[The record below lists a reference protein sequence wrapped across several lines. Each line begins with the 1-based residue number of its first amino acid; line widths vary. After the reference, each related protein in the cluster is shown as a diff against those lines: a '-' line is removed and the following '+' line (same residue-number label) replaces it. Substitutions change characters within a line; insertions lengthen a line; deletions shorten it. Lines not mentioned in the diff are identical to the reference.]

1 MSETEAKRK
10 EELKAFFAAKSP
22 DTLHGSLG
30 IEITYMSGDRVEG
43 RMPIDRRT
51 HQPMGLLHGGANV
64 ALAEGL
70 ASIGAN
76 LSLDPAKAYAV
87 GLEINANHIRSER
100 TGWAIGVA
108 EPIHRG
114 ATTQIW
120 AITIRNETGK
130 LMCTSR
136 CTLAVLRRKD

>member
-1 MSETEAKRK
+1 MPSNREERVEKLKEFFEAQ
-10 EELKAFFAAKSP
+10 SP
-22 DTLHGSLG
+22 KTLHGALG
-30 IEITYMSGDRVEG
+30 IEVISMTPDRVEG
-43 RMPIDRRT
+43 RMPIDERT

-76 LSLDPAKAYAV
+76 LSLDPESSYAV
-87 GLEINANHIRSER
+87 GLEINANHIRGER
-100 TGWAIGVA
+100 SGWAIGVA

-120 AITIRNETGK
+120 SIEIRNEAGK

-136 CTLAVLRRKD
+136 CTLAVLKKK